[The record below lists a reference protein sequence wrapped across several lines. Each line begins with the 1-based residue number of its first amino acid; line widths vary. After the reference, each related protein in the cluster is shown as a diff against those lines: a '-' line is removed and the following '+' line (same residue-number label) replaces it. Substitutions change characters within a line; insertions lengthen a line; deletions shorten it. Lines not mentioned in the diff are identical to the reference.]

1 VIGSP
6 PSLVGA
12 VNEIATFVLVGIALK
27 EVGALTGAV
36 G

>member
-1 VIGSP
+1 MESP

-12 VNEIATFVLVGIALK
+12 VNEIATFVFVGIALK
-27 EVGALTGAV
+27 DVGAVVGAV

>member
-1 VIGSP
+1 MESP

-12 VNEIATFVLVGIALK
+12 VNEIATFVFVGTAPK